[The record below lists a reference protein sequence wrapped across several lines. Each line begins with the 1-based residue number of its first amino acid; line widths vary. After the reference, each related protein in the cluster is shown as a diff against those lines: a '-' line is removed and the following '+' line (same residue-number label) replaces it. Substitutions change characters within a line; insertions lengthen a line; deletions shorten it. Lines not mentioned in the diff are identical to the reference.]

1 MKTESVQTRQ
11 KGMKFFTLI
20 ELLVVI
26 AIIAILAAM
35 LLPALNQAKMSA
47 VSSACVNNLKQNGVL
62 AATYDS
68 DYDGIRPIV
77 RRKETNWSTTARED
91 TWAGILHDA
100 GFGKENPKNV
110 YCPVLANGEIPGGI
124 NVYGA
129 IAPNSAYEINIRYL
143 AYENLANT
151 YKSRIFLNSKLTKN
165 PSHFPLLL
173 DSLYLGDTGVKFSN
187 RFLAAFSVTDR
198 NWGQAAM
205 RHRMCCNILAV
216 DGHVSPTKPG
226 FAFRE
231 FYAGM
236 ELDGNASKT
245 IRLYTMSGVA
255 IQN

>member
-1 MKTESVQTRQ
+1 MKTESIKNRQ
-11 KGMKFFTLI
+11 KGMNLFTLI

-35 LLPALNQAKMSA
+35 LLPALNHAKMTA
-47 VSSACVNNLKQNGVL
+47 ISSACVNNLKQNGIL

-77 RRKETNWSTTARED
+77 RRKDTNWSTTAKED

-100 GFGKENPKNV
+100 GFMKENPKNV

-143 AYENLANT
+143 AYENPANT

-173 DSLYLGDTGVKFSN
+173 DSLYLGDSGTKFTN
-187 RFLAAFSVTDR
+187 RFLAGFCVTDR

-226 FAFRE
+226 SGLRD

-245 IRLYTMSGVA
+245 IRLYTLSGIA